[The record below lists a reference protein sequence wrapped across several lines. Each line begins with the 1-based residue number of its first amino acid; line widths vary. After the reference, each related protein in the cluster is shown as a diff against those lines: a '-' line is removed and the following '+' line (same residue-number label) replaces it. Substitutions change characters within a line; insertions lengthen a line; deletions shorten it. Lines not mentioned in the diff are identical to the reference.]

1 MPGKIKVRVLGARH
15 LPVMDR
21 ASELTDAFVEIKF
34 GNQTQKT
41 EVIRKSLNPQ
51 WNSEWFRFEVDD
63 EELQDEPLQIRVM
76 DHDTY
81 SAHDA
86 IGKVYLDLNP
96 LLCQREETAST
107 NATTSGVVLSGW
119 LPIFDTMHGIRGD
132 INVIVKVDLF
142 SDLNR
147 YRHSS
152 CGVHFFSTPA
162 IPRGYVAESVFGF
175 VEELVVNDDP
185 EYKWIDKIR
194 TPRASNEARQRLF
207 STMSGAV
214 QRKIGLKVQEMGGNA
229 AIGYQQAFDLE
240 GESGIVVRGIATA
253 VRISKV
259 ATLNAQPALP
269 SPHSLSPAA
278 SPQPTEGDQN
288 FWSPPQVGRSVSPL
302 LPRKPGGAASGVLGG
317 TAGRRKSSDS
327 DTEAPP
333 SSGRKKDR
341 VPASAG
347 PLLGPGMVGAAGP
360 SGNPDHGKVYPR
372 TAGILDRE
380 AGSATKTTKGTPFH
394 RPVQKPID
402 FLDYPFFTIT
412 TFPPG
417 YLVHIGGVVSARSV
431 KLLDRILHPE
441 EPETRDAWWAEIRT
455 EIRSHCRAMG
465 CHAVV
470 GYSESTSISEDVC
483 ILSAI
488 GTAARINVNALQEA
502 PQRQTVLSAPVSGGV
517 GSGEGTGPQE
527 AIRTSRQTTAPIMA
541 PNGSRK
547 DSSGAESGS
556 SGTSAGNER
565 ARVCKSL
572 HVDVQLANQYSQRH
586 SAQNV
591 PEVPELASTVKSSPS
606 ECTLCHVPYD
616 ESGVPFPTQLS
627 ACSFC
632 RQGKVPGVLFA
643 TIEPPDSLPLQG
655 KGCLIQA
662 RVCRVKK
669 EWRGELNAKDISD
682 TLPFLEY
689 ELHHQLL
696 NKLKLNGM
704 NALFGL
710 QSRVHVGYNVLVAIA
725 TATAVN
731 VPSLPPATIPTLVC
745 KTTSSAEEEAKLAKL
760 QAKIN
765 DVARRNAAIHGID
778 FEKKKI
784 LYDED
789 GEEALP
795 NEANHVSK
803 RTELHGSHP
812 EINPNEG
819 GKEAYVIE
827 VDDPEDME
835 AINIML
841 DDVMSADN
849 VDVCNTEFLPGS
861 SPASPPISD
870 LLSESQITG
879 QMFASVVRKS
889 IGPNGLTH
897 KQFGDI
903 FSQLMDRLYFK
914 LRHFRPCVFSKLVFD
929 VSVEESELLQIA
941 LTGMCN
947 LRAADGEAVF
957 RDEKGK
963 EIGVD
968 GMQFKMDGLAIATDE
983 KTADSTN
990 KPDESVKEI
999 GRSKPLQTLVEV
1011 SPMSFIPGY
1020 HVSNYLGNMN
1030 LFVIRETSSVREF
1043 GGISGFMHKFV
1054 AEVLALMRAHVAA
1067 LGGNALLAFNLNQ
1080 CVLLDNPNRNQ
1091 AQCLINIA
1099 GDAVRVEPERN
1110 SSSES
1115 WNAMNGGSVA
1125 KHVFVSGGGG
1135 GGGGSS
1141 GKSASPQSPKMHQR
1155 SKDAPLKGATS
1166 NARKEADRST
1176 NHVTSHQRNSSVDK
1190 GQRVSECDDVLSMGC
1205 KDIKND
1211 LNAANDIQ
1219 ETRALSVLA

>member
-1 MPGKIKVRVLGARH
+1 
-15 LPVMDR
+15 MDR

-96 LLCQREETAST
+96 LLCHREDS
-107 NATTSGVVLSGW
+107 NAINALSSGVVLSGW

-162 IPRGYVAESVFGF
+162 VPRGYAAESVFGF

-253 VRISKV
+253 VRITKIS
-259 ATLNAQPALP
+259 TLNAHAALP

-278 SPQPTEGDQN
+278 SPQPTDADQT
-288 FWSPPQVGRSVSPL
+288 FWSPPPAGGRSVSPMM
-302 LPRKPGGAASGVLGG
+302 PRKSIAAGGVAAGS
-317 TAGRRKSSDS
+317 AGRRKSSDS

-333 SSGRKKDR
+333 AAGSKKKDR
-341 VPASAG
+341 VPATAG
-347 PLLGPGMVGAAGP
+347 PFLGPGLAGSAVP
-360 SGNPDHGKVYPR
+360 SGNPDHGKAFPR
-372 TAGILDRE
+372 TAGILDRD
-380 AGSATKTTKGTPFH
+380 AGSAVKAPVKGTAPFH

-412 TFPPG
+412 SFPLG

-470 GYSESTSISEDVC
+470 GYSESTSISDDVC
-483 ILSAI
+483 ILSAF
-488 GTAARINVNALQEA
+488 GTAARINVNALQ
-502 PQRQTVLSAPVSGGV
+502 QMSQQQQTAVQLGPPVHVTSGGGGG
-517 GSGEGTGPQE
+517 GSGDSSHGIESVRGG
-527 AIRTSRQTTAPIMA
+527 RHTTAPMMA
-541 PNGSRK
+541 PGGSRK

-556 SGTSAGNER
+556 SGTSAEKT
-565 ARVCKSL
+565 RVCKSL
-572 HVDVQLANQYSQRH
+572 HVDVQLANQYSQRN
-586 SAQNV
+586 SAQDIHGIAD
-591 PEVPELASTVKSSPS
+591 PAMKGSPS
-606 ECTLCHVPYD
+606 ECSLCHVPYD

-627 ACSFC
+627 ACALC
-632 RQGKVPGVLFA
+632 RQGKVPSVLFA

-662 RVCRVKK
+662 RVCRSKK

-696 NKLKLNGM
+696 NKLRLNGM
-704 NALFGL
+704 NALFGF
-710 QSRVHVGYNVLVAIA
+710 QSRVHVGYNILVGVA

-731 VPSLPPATIPTLVC
+731 VPSLPPPAIPTLVC
-745 KTTSSAEEEAKLAKL
+745 KTTSSTEEEAKLAEL
-760 QAKIN
+760 QAKIR
-765 DVARRNAAIHGID
+765 DVARRNAAIHSVDGD
-778 FEKKKI
+778 RKKL

-789 GEEALP
+789 AEEALP
-795 NEANHVSK
+795 HEIGQFSK
-803 RTELHGSHP
+803 RNEMHGSYP
-812 EINPNEG
+812 EMNPNEG

-835 AINIML
+835 AIRIML
-841 DDVMSADN
+841 DDVIPAVN
-849 VDVCNTEFLPGS
+849 IDVCNTEFLPGASSS
-861 SPASPPISD
+861 SPPSALDPFG
-870 LLSESQITG
+870 ESQIG
-879 QMFASVVRKS
+879 AQMFASIVRKT

-914 LRHFRPCVFSKLVFD
+914 LRNFRPCVFSKLVFD
-929 VSVEESELLQIA
+929 VSVEDSELLQIA
-941 LTGMCN
+941 LTGMCTLN
-947 LRAADGEAVF
+947 GSDGEAVF
-957 RDEKGK
+957 RDERGK

-968 GMQFKMDGLAIATDE
+968 AMQFRMDGLPAPTEEKTQDKTTDKTSDQTPEKATDHPQKRE
-983 KTADSTN
+983 N
-990 KPDESVKEI
+990 SVKEV
-999 GRSKPLQTLVEV
+999 GRSKVSPSMVEI
-1011 SPMSFIPGY
+1011 SPMSYIPGY
-1020 HVSNYLGNMN
+1020 LVTDYLGNMN

-1099 GDAVRVEPERN
+1099 GDAVHVEPER
-1110 SSSES
+1110 SAVPET
-1115 WNAMNGGSVA
+1115 WGAAANGIGITKNIFA
-1125 KHVFVSGGGG
+1125 AGR
-1135 GGGGSS
+1135 
-1141 GKSASPQSPKMHQR
+1141 SASPQSPKTRTREM
-1155 SKDAPLKGATS
+1155 PLKEEG
-1166 NARKEADRST
+1166 EDADKPHEESSDKRTEKST
-1176 NHVTSHQRNSSVDK
+1176 EQPI
-1190 GQRVSECDDVLSMGC
+1190 E
-1205 KDIKND
+1205 
-1211 LNAANDIQ
+1211 
-1219 ETRALSVLA
+1219 LSVEEASDLIISEEMEKLRLAT